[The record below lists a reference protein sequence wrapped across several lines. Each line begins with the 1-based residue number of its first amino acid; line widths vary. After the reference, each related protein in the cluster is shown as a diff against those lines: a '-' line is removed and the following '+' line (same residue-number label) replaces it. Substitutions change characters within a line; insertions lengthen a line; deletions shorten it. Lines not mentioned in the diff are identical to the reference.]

1 MILWLKYQLI
11 WITFKD
17 LRYSSKDKENAVQ
30 NEVQIPCGRSKK
42 QTKWVP
48 NKIKQIFQKS
58 QLAPFRFWFLL
69 FKIVEIKKIH

>member
-1 MILWLKYQLI
+1 MILLLKYQVA
-11 WITFKD
+11 WTTFKD
-17 LRYSSKDKENAVQ
+17 LRYSFKNKENAVQ

-48 NKIKQIFQKS
+48 NKTKPIFQKL

-69 FKIVEIKKIH
+69 FKIVEIKKLQ